1 MTGIENTLE
10 QELKNIREL
19 NKSKIDSNQIGQEKW
34 VNFQISII
42 DTGIGIS
49 EQGLKNLFIDFGK
62 LDESSSR
69 NRQGTGLGLSICKQ
83 IIESMGGSVD
93 VTSEI
98 GHGTQFIINIKAKCK
113 STRVKFNEEFQD
125 ISSFESNRSRSMFF
139 KFIEKNKHE
148 DILRSA
154 IETQI

>member
-1 MTGIENTLE
+1 M
-10 QELKNIREL
+10 
-19 NKSKIDSNQIGQEKW
+19 W
-34 VNFQISII
+34 VNIKISII

-49 EQGLKNLFIDFGK
+49 ESGLKNLFIDFGK

-93 VTSEI
+93 VTSEV

-113 STRVKFNEEFQD
+113 LSQIQFDIDKNDANDLFNNNQNHHYSD
-125 ISSFESNRSRSMFF
+125 SCRNM
-139 KFIEKNKHE
+139 
-148 DILRSA
+148 
-154 IETQI
+154 